1 MLNGMTNAFPTRRS
15 SELPRTRLADEV
27 RARAESFAAKSDRP
41 AGAKG
46 IALTPLARKIEG
58 DRVSYGHV
66 EAKIDRDKGIAEITI
81 AGPKQAPP
89 ASAEAIQ
96 AQGDQFWSLALAR
109 ELDDL
114 ILHLRTNEETGGMWV
129 FRTHGDAELESGRA
143 SCRER
148 VCQYG

>member
-81 AGPKQAPP
+81 AGPKQR
-89 ASAEAIQ
+89 S
-96 AQGDQFWSLALAR
+96 
-109 ELDDL
+109 
-114 ILHLRTNEETGGMWV
+114 EERRVGKEWV
-129 FRTHGDAELESGRA
+129 STCRSGWTP
-143 SCRER
+143 
-148 VCQYG
+148 YH